1 MENFSSRMKEIMQ
14 IRNYS
19 PKTIQIYVGS
29 VNHLISYY
37 RSRSLLELSHQDI
50 LEYVKYLSLVKK
62 LSPSSINCA
71 VNAFKFLFENVLKK
85 EWNTIKPPR
94 PKRNKI
100 LPIILS
106 TEEVRLILNALEN
119 IKHRALLMLTYSSG
133 LRRSEVL
140 NLKIEDIDSKRM
152 LVRIKQGKGRKDR
165 YTILSDN
172 CLDLLRKYWA
182 RYRPR
187 TYLFNGMVS
196 GSKYSASS
204 FAKVFARAKKKA
216 GIKKDATIHTL
227 RHSFATHLLENGVDL
242 FLIKNLLG
250 HGSIR
255 TTMIYLHLRK
265 CVLSDIKNPIDD
277 ILNQED

>member
-1 MENFSSRMKEIMQ
+1 MENFRSRMKEIMQ

-50 LEYVKYLSLVKK
+50 LEYVKYLSLVKR

-71 VNAFKFLFENVLKK
+71 INAFKFLFENVLKK

-106 TEEVRLILNALEN
+106 TEEVRSILNALEN

-152 LVRIKQGKGRKDR
+152 LVRVKQGKGRKDR

-172 CLDLLRKYWA
+172 CLDLLRKYWT
-182 RYRPR
+182 RYRPK
-187 TYLFNGMVS
+187 TYLFNGMS
-196 GSKYSASS
+196 PGSKYSASS
-204 FAKVFARAKKKA
+204 FEKIFARAKKKA

-250 HGSIR
+250 HNSIR
-255 TTMIYLHLRK
+255 TTMVYLHLRK
-265 CVLSDIKNPIDD
+265 CVLSEVKNPIDD